1 MTERP
6 TIQRAILLVDH
17 GSVRAAANATLEEI
31 AKLLATA
38 APDIHIEIAHM
49 ELARPT
55 VAEGLDA
62 CVAAGAT
69 DVTVCPYML
78 APGRHST
85 DDIPRL
91 AQEAARRH
99 RGLRLR
105 VSEPLGVEP
114 RLADVVLRRVRESR
128 ELENDKNEE
137 R

>member
-1 MTERP
+1 VRKEP
-6 TIQRAILLVDH
+6 AIQRAILLVDH

-31 AKLLATA
+31 AKLLAKA
-38 APDIHIEIAHM
+38 APDVHIEIAHM
-49 ELARPT
+49 ELAQPT
-55 VAEGLDA
+55 IAEGLDA

-91 AQEAARRH
+91 AREAASRH
-99 RGLRLR
+99 RSLRLR

-114 RLADVVLRRVRESR
+114 RLADVVLRRVRESQ
-128 ELENDKNEE
+128 ELDSDQQKEH
-137 R
+137 